1 MVGPFVS
8 SEQDDGRPP
17 ARRSAA
23 ARLPALVMLVGLG
36 ALLALTGC
44 GGSDDSSGAAVVR
57 NPGGMAYTPT
67 QDTDG
72 FRGVGLPRPYKVPDV
87 TLTDT
92 SGKPYNLVDD
102 TTKPVT
108 LVFFGYTN
116 CPDVCSLVMAD
127 MAAAMTQLDPQVA
140 RQVQPLFITT
150 DPARDTPAVIRAYI
164 NRFHPSFEGLTGPMA
179 RIRDAAEP
187 LGVPITGSRR
197 LPSGGYEVG
206 HGSQVIGVTADDEA
220 HVVWTQG
227 TPVEDLVADIRTLVG
242 RSG

>member
-1 MVGPFVS
+1 MSFAHP
-8 SEQDDGRPP
+8 QDRKQN
-17 ARRSAA
+17 RK
-23 ARLPALVMLVGLG
+23 LPAVALLAGLC
-36 ALLALTGC
+36 ALLALAGC
-44 GGSDDSSGAAVVR
+44 GGSGGEAVVRHSGAA
-57 NPGGMAYTPT
+57 AYTRA
-67 QDTDG
+67 QDNDG
-72 FRGVGLPRPYKVPDV
+72 YRGIGLPQPYKVPDI

-92 SGKPYNLVDD
+92 SGAPYNLVED

-127 MAAAMTQLDPQVA
+127 MAAAMTQLDPQDA
-140 RQVQPLFITT
+140 KQVQPLFITT

-164 NRFHPSFEGLTGPMA
+164 DRFHPSFEGLTGPMS
-179 RIRDAAEP
+179 RIRAAATP

-206 HGSQVIGVTADDEA
+206 HGSQVIGVTADNKA

-227 TPVEDLVADIRTLVG
+227 TPVDDLVADIHTLVERQG
-242 RSG
+242 